1 MKFYKARKES
11 TKKVKRTKLYFLRS
25 KIEDVPVVT
34 QNYTHEREEMET
46 HKPQRQPVYKS
57 LRRGREGREGEGRTG
72 RNQGQEKR
80 RGE

>member
-1 MKFYKARKES
+1 M
-11 TKKVKRTKLYFLRS
+11 KRTKLYFLRS

-57 LRRGREGREGEGRTG
+57 LRRGRGKVERVREGQGEIKGRRKGGESRGGIGKG
-72 RNQGQEKR
+72 RYN
-80 RGE
+80 